1 MSPKCCKRGDGDDIA
16 DVNSIEIGPRRA
28 NNSQIGMQGVY
39 LVAAELT
46 GQEFIVSVTSRNAR
60 GADLLVTDQGCQR
73 AWSVQV
79 KATHQNRGFW
89 LLGEDAKNIKSPT
102 HVYVFVNLKG
112 KERPAYYVVPSEFVA
127 ANVKED
133 RSKKSGKLFY
143 YLNRT
148 DAEPYLEKWNFFG

>member
-1 MSPKCCKRGDGDDIA
+1 
-16 DVNSIEIGPRRA
+16 
-28 NNSQIGMQGVY
+28 MQGVY

>member
-1 MSPKCCKRGDGDDIA
+1 M
-16 DVNSIEIGPRRA
+16 A

-46 GQEFIVSVTSRNAR
+46 GKGLIVSVTSRNAR

-79 KATHQNRGFW
+79 KASRQNRSFW
-89 LLGEDAKNIKSPT
+89 LVGEPAKNIKSPT

-112 KERPAYYVVPSEFVA
+112 KERPTYYVVPSDVVA
-127 ANVKED
+127 ANAKEEK
-133 RSKKSGKLFY
+133 SKKSGVPFY
-143 YLNRT
+143 YLNRS
-148 DAEPYLEKWNFFG
+148 DAEPYLEKWDFFG